1 MPISQLHSTFES
13 NSRISFSS
21 RFEVLSFHAV
31 CTPSGHP
38 ALLGRF
44 PDDKFKGNIR
54 LKLLIPGLASGVGV
68 AFLELALGVEF
79 IGRLLVIALCL
90 LDETLVMS
98 GHCGMF

>member
-1 MPISQLHSTFES
+1 ML
-13 NSRISFSS
+13 N
-21 RFEVLSFHAV
+21 
-31 CTPSGHP
+31 GHP

-54 LKLLIPGLASGVGV
+54 LKPLIPGLASGVGV
-68 AFLELALGVEF
+68 AFRELAIAVEF

-98 GHCGMF
+98 GY